1 MTLTE
6 YYFRESNYVSST
18 CLKPERKINLDM
30 KKYFALCLLLA
41 LASNVL
47 GQNTLYIGDYAFG
60 SSNYQSNV
68 SITPQTQG
76 ASEYTL
82 TFTSTSSDAY
92 ISTDLLEGGGNLLT
106 PTSNLVINGQ
116 GMTMNIEILGEI
128 NHTGSSNRRVTIQN
142 AATVHFNGGYFTRS
156 STGLI
161 ELRIGDDN
169 MSSGSGRVTNL
180 NITTNAPIAD
190 DAGYYAIAVNN
201 ITDNVGVTFEAINE
215 SVYSMVKFDTWT
227 STNTTLPSFETY
239 VKNDG
244 DRMIC
249 SPTTN
254 GFTNAS
260 ATNAAGTSSV
270 TVTTSNLYRYDASDG
285 DWETSNLSLT
295 SPGIGYFG
303 WVGSGT
309 NTTGTFL
316 ANDESIFSVD
326 GVPNNQFSYSLGYA
340 SNQATGGSG
349 DGWNLIAN
357 PFPAPLDWAGMSSLL
372 SNVNDAI
379 YIWDPLDENYDYYV
393 DGISAPTGS
402 LAGSVISNGK
412 IAPMQS
418 FWIQV
423 SSNSGGS
430 ISQITSSSN
439 TTVKANPTALKTIP
453 DNLILVLQN
462 TGDSSMYD
470 VSWIKNMTNTS
481 IEFEGDEDAWKYKN
495 PNKPSIYTTD
505 SLDEGMAINSVDL
518 ANHHYIPFTIETY
531 LGGTYTLNLEKVVVN
546 PNAYQVYLLD
556 TELNTT
562 HDFSSGAAT
571 LSLDSAAIYDDRF
584 ALFATTSSTVGLD
597 ELNPTLDWKAI
608 STKDGILVSL
618 DQSDV
623 QYELIDINGRSLNKG
638 VFDYNTVIPVES
650 TGTKILSVWCAEG
663 NAMKKFNVIK

>member
-1 MTLTE
+1 MTRNE
-6 YYFRESNYVSST
+6 YYFEKANYVSSK
-18 CLKPERKINLDM
+18 CLKPILNINLCM
-30 KKYFALCLLLA
+30 KKSFALCLLLV

-47 GQNTLYIGDYAFG
+47 GQNTLYIGDYASG
-60 SSNYQSNV
+60 SSNYLSNV
-68 SITPQTQG
+68 TITPTTPG
-76 ASEYTL
+76 EPVYTL
-82 TFTSTSSDAY
+82 TFTSSSSDAY
-92 ISTDLLEGGGNLLT
+92 ISTDVLEGGGNYLT

-116 GMTMNIEILGEI
+116 GKNIDILGEI
-128 NHTGSSNRRVTIQN
+128 NHTGSSNRTVTIQN
-142 AATVHFNGGYFTRS
+142 ANTLHFNGGYFSRS

-169 MSSGSGRVTNL
+169 ILSGSGQVTNL
-180 NITTNAPIAD
+180 NITTNAPISD

-201 ITDNVGVTFEAINE
+201 ITDNVGVTFEAISE
-215 SVYSMVKFDTWT
+215 SVYSMVKFDSWT
-227 STNTTLPSFETY
+227 SGNSTLPVFETY

-260 ATNAAGTSSV
+260 ATNAAGNSSIP
-270 TVTTSNLYRYDASDG
+270 VTTSNLYRYDASDG
-285 DWETSNLSLT
+285 DWESSNLLLT
-295 SPGIGYFG
+295 NPGIGYFG

-402 LAGSVISNGK
+402 LAGCVISNGK